1 MVVNTPKNESAD
13 SVSFAVGPRWA
24 PRGTHRFSPF
34 AQVLFGGRRLTYEVQ
49 NPELRKLLLQEW
61 DDGNGTLPHYPKRS
75 AYQVEY
81 QALGFDLTMG
91 GGFDV
96 AFGRALAW
104 RVLDLNYSHSWLPEV
119 HTIDASNGMQVRTGV
134 VLHIGNW

>member
-13 SVSFAVGPRWA
+13 SVTFAVGPRWA

-75 AYQVEY
+75 AY
-81 QALGFDLTMG
+81 
-91 GGFDV
+91 
-96 AFGRALAW
+96 
-104 RVLDLNYSHSWLPEV
+104 
-119 HTIDASNGMQVRTGV
+119 
-134 VLHIGNW
+134 